1 MTDKRVP
8 TATRVRSLINSIK
21 TDITRITPVLDSID
35 VYRGVLHEEHIRDLA
50 MYEMLFHKIKRDL
63 QSIVAYTRS
72 RANPDISID

>member
-50 MYEMLFHKIKRDL
+50 MY
-63 QSIVAYTRS
+63 
-72 RANPDISID
+72 